1 MLGHEAYILQNLLT
15 YFAHISFPEAQKL
28 VVLADLLKVQI
39 LKTVLHSERHVY
51 FAINNATFEIKLTDL
66 LFDLQEKVSH
76 QQDVYLFDI
85 LHLNSVDA
93 VDLRDEAL
101 RVFPEVVQV
110 RWQSILH
117 YFLLASVHC
126 FDQEPLIEG

>member
-1 MLGHEAYILQNLLT
+1 M
-15 YFAHISFPEAQKL
+15 
-28 VVLADLLKVQI
+28 
-39 LKTVLHSERHVY
+39 Y

-66 LFDLQEKVSH
+66 LFDLEEKVSH

-110 RWQSILH
+110 GWQSIFH
-117 YFLLASVHC
+117 YFLLTSVHGL
-126 FDQEPLIEG
+126 DQEPLIEG

>member
-1 MLGHEAYILQNLLT
+1 M
-15 YFAHISFPEAQKL
+15 
-28 VVLADLLKVQI
+28 
-39 LKTVLHSERHVY
+39 Y
-51 FAINNATFEIKLTDL
+51 FAINNAAFEIELTDL
-66 LFDLQEKVSH
+66 LFDLEEKVAH
-76 QQDVYLFDI
+76 QQDVYLFNI

-101 RVFPEVVQV
+101 RVFPEVVKV

-117 YFLLASVHC
+117 YFLLTSVHC